1 LSDYLGFIPGF
12 GRLAGANQISM
23 GASMAGPHK
32 IVPSRAWIE
41 TCKKF
46 LLKAKEFT
54 RLRDQLSQQRC
65 DLPFGEIR
73 DIGDRCSDW
82 MRKILDK
89 DDVETIAPHLGA
101 AGPNPQCAPPCWR
114 QDEKNRGPKAAVELY
129 RRALRYGVSTRTMVG
144 FGNPA
149 MPPYATEPRYFVPAP
164 SPLKVRLI
172 AAVVPSVAA
181 AGAVTVMLPASAVPS
196 THA

>member
-1 LSDYLGFIPGF
+1 
-12 GRLAGANQISM
+12 
-23 GASMAGPHK
+23 MAGRHK
-32 IVPSRAWIE
+32 IVPSKPWIE

-73 DIGDRCSDW
+73 DIGDRCSDR

-101 AGPNPQCAPPCWR
+101 APTQPPNARAMLATGRKKPRP
-114 QDEKNRGPKAAVELY
+114 EGRG
-129 RRALRYGVSTRTMVG
+129 
-144 FGNPA
+144 
-149 MPPYATEPRYFVPAP
+149 
-164 SPLKVRLI
+164 
-172 AAVVPSVAA
+172 
-181 AGAVTVMLPASAVPS
+181 
-196 THA
+196 